1 MSQSHVSA
9 TIPWQEGTEEDFK
22 DLREQLEKLRS
33 LAPEYLGDSSDGED
47 DSSDDEDVEPGAT
60 RGILRK
66 NINILYPCQAWTTPG
81 RGCCGRPSTTGWR
94 WRGSCWSCS
103 RAWSPSG
110 TRTSTP
116 PSTGPPTAT
125 TTTCWVGDNAGN
137 EPLRRLKFHNYEEGP
152 S

>member
-47 DSSDDEDVEPGAT
+47 DSSDDEDVEPGAV

-66 NINILYPCQAWTTPG
+66 NINILYPSGVDQPG
-81 RGCCGRPSTTGWR
+81 ARLLWAAQHDRLEVARELLELQPSLVTFRDEDEYTALH
-94 WRGSCWSCS
+94 
-103 RAWSPSG
+103 RAAYSHH
-110 TRTSTP
+110 
-116 PSTGPPTAT
+116 
-125 TTTCWVGDNAGN
+125 
-137 EPLRRLKFHNYEEGP
+137 HNMLGG
-152 S
+152 

>member
-33 LAPEYLGDSSDGED
+33 LAPEYLGDSNDGED

-66 NINILYPCQAWTTPG
+66 NINILYPSGVDHPG
-81 RGCCGRPSTTGWR
+81 ARLLWAAQHDRLEVARELLELQPSLVTFRDEDEYTALH
-94 WRGSCWSCS
+94 
-103 RAWSPSG
+103 RAAYSHH
-110 TRTSTP
+110 
-116 PSTGPPTAT
+116 
-125 TTTCWVGDNAGN
+125 
-137 EPLRRLKFHNYEEGP
+137 HNMLGG
-152 S
+152 